1 MIFWIFAWEGAG
13 GFQRRCCFEKR
24 CVPHVR
30 MYVHLTYSQ
39 LCPRQSATSEQGPT
53 IQRSATS
60 HDHIGIQWCNVMRII
75 KLSQYQTCNKTG
87 SFSWDFGPRDLLIGA
102 LGFSTFMNSV
112 ALNHLAKTCPWY
124 IWRPRN
130 ITSSIMPF
138 DITACEVAR
147 QLDTC

>member
-13 GFQRRCCFEKR
+13 GISNAWMLWKKMFASS
-24 CVPHVR
+24 P
-30 MYVHLTYSQ
+30 YVCALDLFPALPPGNLQPVNRVLPSNDQQH
-39 LCPRQSATSEQGPT
+39 
-53 IQRSATS
+53 
-60 HDHIGIQWCNVMRII
+60 HIGIQWCNVMRII

-112 ALNHLAKTCPWY
+112 ALNHLAKTCPRY

-130 ITSSIMPF
+130 ITFSIMPF
-138 DITACEVAR
+138 DITACELAR
-147 QLDTC
+147 QLDRC